1 MMKKFTLFSV
11 LLILFFTAQTLT
23 AQNPNG
29 NFKMSGPRSVTL
41 NVNETYS
48 SPAEIL
54 PFKNNINKIYGLAIT
69 ADIQLESEE
78 GLVRVLLVDNN
89 YEEYLIYEGYSLLEE
104 SLSWSIDEI
113 CEETA
118 IMEGVKANSVKI
130 EIENATITL
139 KNLVVSTQLDPSIK
153 IDKEKKEKKQGQNE
167 EKIKKINENLKRNGK
182 NWIAGPTQVSEL
194 SFEEKKMLFGQSTF
208 PPAFE
213 YYAGGVIST
222 STSDTETPS
231 LKSATASPYVKEWD
245 WRNRHGKNWISPVTD
260 QGLCGS
266 CWSFAAAGAT
276 EAMVNLYFNQLINP
290 DLSEQDL
297 LSCSNAGSCSGGYPS
312 VALTYITNT
321 GIVDEAAFPY
331 SGTDEPC
338 QNKSK
343 SPEEHIK
350 ISGRVDFGS
359 SLYPRSED
367 NLKKMLIELGPISGG
382 LYDWAH
388 AMTLVGYKV
397 VEEGDKFYYRDLNL
411 KRYWITIEAGNPLIG
426 KTVWIFKNS
435 WSSRFGDGGYVY
447 VETPITNMGWT
458 HGLKTP
464 VISLTKNY
472 EVICE
477 DKDGDGY
484 YWWGLGEK
492 PETCDCPDEP
502 DGDDSDPTL
511 GPIDEYGNFK
521 KLSNVP
527 VLVNVP
533 ENSDLGCNPELPT
546 NSTAVKATGGCSVA
560 PVVCVPGEIISSG
573 CQRSQTF
580 TYTATDECGNSVS
593 ATTTYTW
600 TEDLTPPVLVNVPAD
615 QFLGSNPELPGCDPN
630 VAAIDECGEA
640 TVSCLPGEIVQ
651 NDNERSQIF
660 TYTATDICGNKSS
673 ATTTYTWTE
682 ELTLPV
688 ADFSASTTLIT
699 QYETVSFEDLSTG
712 NPTSWLWVFENGTP
726 ATSTLQNPKIKF
738 EKPGKQ
744 GITLTVTNADGS
756 NTKTVENLIT
766 VNELVNE
773 VIENPDIYCSSKGDA
788 SQEWIASVDINAQIN
803 SSGSSNE
810 AGYQNFTAFTF
821 TAEAGKNVNFSLNP
835 GFLNRWQYQY
845 WRIWIDYNQ
854 DGDFNDA
861 GELVYTSSKSKG
873 EVSGSFSVLPNTDL
887 TTRMRIAMKRDAVP
901 ALCET
906 FAYGEVEDYTI
917 QITKPVPQPAVA
929 DFTANTTTVKTG
941 DAVQFTDLSSND
953 PTQWYWQ
960 FPGGTPAT
968 SSAQNPT
975 VTYNSAGEFDV
986 ILIVSKEGFEP
997 SQKTVAKF
1005 VAVSEIV
1012 AEEYCTPLAVNSTAD
1027 YMANISIENVLT
1039 SSAAGSGYS
1048 VSASTTFFVPGKSYS
1063 ITLTPKEPTIRN
1075 YWRVWI
1081 DLNGDGDFTDAD
1093 ETLLAVNN
1101 KKGTVTSVLSIP
1113 QNATGETRMRIAM
1126 RNQSAPAPCD
1136 DGYNGEV
1143 KDFPVAFEVA
1153 PQARQLDVT
1162 SNPTIG
1168 EFLGVTLYPNPVF
1181 KEVTIRL
1188 NAVFSGDNYSVYNI
1202 NGRKLMSDQILSET
1216 TTVDLSGNAP
1226 GIYLMLIQ
1234 NNGQVFSRKV
1244 IKK

>member
-1 MMKKFTLFSV
+1 MMKKFTFFSV
-11 LLILFFTAQTLT
+11 LLILFFTGQTLT

-48 SPAEIL
+48 SSAEIS
-54 PFKNNINKIYGLAIT
+54 PFRNNINKIYGLAIT

-78 GLVRVLLVDNN
+78 GLVRLLLVDDN

-118 IMEGVKANSVKI
+118 IMEGVRATSVKI
-130 EIENATITL
+130 EIENAAVTL
-139 KNLVVSTQLDPSIK
+139 KNLVVSTQLDPSVK
-153 IDKEKKEKKQGQNE
+153 IDKVKKEKKQGQNE

-182 NWIAGPTQVSEL
+182 NWVAGLTQVSEL

-213 YYAGGVIST
+213 YYAGGIIST
-222 STSDTETPS
+222 GTSDAETPS

-245 WRNRHGKNWISPVTD
+245 WRNRHGENWISPVTD

-266 CWSFAAAGAT
+266 CWTFAAAGAT
-276 EAMVNLYFNQLINP
+276 EAMVNLYFNQLIHP

-297 LSCSNAGSCSGGYPS
+297 LSCSNGGSCSGGYPS

-321 GIVDEAAFPY
+321 GIVDEGAFPY

-397 VEEGDKFYYRDLNL
+397 VEEGDKFYYRDLSL

-464 VISLTKNY
+464 VISLAKNY

-521 KLSNVP
+521 KLENVP

-533 ENSDLGCNPELPT
+533 ENMDLGCNPELPT
-546 NSTAVKATGGCSVA
+546 VNTEVKTIGGCGVA
-560 PVVCVPGEIISSG
+560 PVVGVSGKIISSG

-580 TYTATDECGNSVS
+580 TYTATDECGNSVT

-615 QFLGSNPELPGCDPN
+615 QFLGSNPELPACNSG
-630 VAAIDECGEA
+630 VTAIDECGEA
-640 TVSCLPGEIVQ
+640 TVTCSPGQIIQ
-651 NDNERSQIF
+651 NDNQRSQTF
-660 TYTATDICGNKSS
+660 TYTATDNCGNTSS

-682 ELTLPV
+682 DKTLPV
-688 ADFSASTTLIT
+688 ADFSASATLIT

-726 ATSTLQNPKIKF
+726 ATSTLQNPKIQF
-738 EKPGKQ
+738 EKAGKQ

-756 NTKTVENLIT
+756 STKTVENLIT
-766 VNELVNE
+766 VNELVNDE
-773 VIENPDIYCSSKGDA
+773 IVNPDIYCSSKGDA
-788 SQEWIASVDINAQIN
+788 SQEWIASVGINSQIN
-803 SSGSSNE
+803 TSGSSNKS
-810 AGYQNFTAFTF
+810 GYQDFTTHTF
-821 TAEAGKNVNFSLNP
+821 TAEAGKNVNFTLLS
-835 GFLNRWQYQY
+835 GFLTRWQKEY

-854 DGDFNDA
+854 DNDFDDA
-861 GELVYTSSKSKG
+861 GELVYTSSLTKG
-873 EVSGSFSVLPNTDL
+873 EASGSFSVLPNIDL

-901 ALCET
+901 VLCEN

-917 QITKPVPQPAVA
+917 RITKPAPQPVVA
-929 DFTANTTTVKTG
+929 DFTANTTTIKIG
-941 DAVQFTDLSSND
+941 DAVQFTDLSSNE

-960 FPGGTPAT
+960 FPGGTPGT
-968 SSAQNPT
+968 SSEQNPT

-986 ILIVSKEGFEP
+986 ILVVSKEGSEP
-997 SQKTVAKF
+997 SEKTVAKYI
-1005 VAVSEIV
+1005 AASENV
-1012 AEEYCTPLAVNSTAD
+1012 TEDYCIPLSVNSAVD
-1027 YMANISIENVLT
+1027 YISNITIENVLT

-1048 VSASTTFFVPGKSYS
+1048 VSSSTALFAPGKSYS
-1063 ITLTPKEPTIRN
+1063 ITLTPKEPANRN
-1075 YWRVWI
+1075 FWRIWI
-1081 DLNGDGDFTDAD
+1081 DLNGDGHFTDAD

-1113 QNATGETRMRIAM
+1113 QNVSGDTRMRIAM

-1136 DGYNGEV
+1136 DGYIGEV
-1143 KDFPVAFEVA
+1143 KDFPVTFEIA
-1153 PQARQLDVT
+1153 PQARQLEVT
-1162 SNPTIG
+1162 SNPMI
-1168 EFLGVTLYPNPVF
+1168 EDFLGVTLYPNPVL

-1202 NGRKLMSDQILSET
+1202 NGKKLMSDQILSET
-1216 TTVDLSGNAP
+1216 TNVDLSGNAP